1 MRNPRA
7 IVIILG
13 LLAIPVLLAGCDT
26 GTEPE
31 DGVESDLTT
40 VEGAILTLQQ
50 CWDLAD
56 LDTYAGIF
64 TDEFIFYFD
73 PQDADQGLPPCW
85 DLQDELDAAGNIFDN
100 VGDNNIEL
108 TLTMPDG
115 FEEPEGDTCTV
126 DGVAYD
132 IRVTVPDDDIII
144 VAQGMCSFSLDR
156 SDGEW
161 RFTTWYDLVG
171 YRLLGGEEATW
182 GEIKGL
188 YTK

>member
-7 IVIILG
+7 TVVIVS

-26 GTEPE
+26 VTEPE
-31 DGVESDLTT
+31 DQVESDLTT
-40 VEGAILTLQQ
+40 VEGAILTLEQ

-56 LDTYAGIF
+56 LDAYAGVF

-73 PQDADQGLPPCW
+73 PQDVDHGLPPSW
-85 DLQDELDAAGNIFDN
+85 GLQDELDAAGNIFDI
-100 VGDNNIEL
+100 VGANNIEL

-115 FEEPEGDTCTV
+115 FDEPEDDTCTV
-126 DGVAYD
+126 NGVAYE
-132 IRVTVPDDDIII
+132 IRVTHPDDDIIYA
-144 VAQGMCSFSLDR
+144 AQGMCNFSLDR

-171 YRLLGGEEATW
+171 YRLLGGMSTSW
-182 GEIKGL
+182 GQIKAMN
-188 YTK
+188 